1 MIVIDASSLAKYVLK
16 EKEWL
21 KVEEYLSKEACSID
35 HVIKEVANAIW
46 KHTAIYSRVSE
57 ETAET
62 LYRIL
67 KKLVKENIV
76 KIESQD
82 KYIDEAFKIALQNKI
97 TVYDALYLAQAKHY
111 GKLLTSDMKQAKIAK
126 KLGIKVHVV

>member
-16 EKEWL
+16 EEGWL
-21 KVEEYLSKEACSID
+21 KVEEYLFKEVCSID

-46 KHTAIYSRVSE
+46 KHATIHSRVSE

-62 LYRIL
+62 LYGIL
-67 KKLVKENIV
+67 KKLVEENIV
-76 KIESQD
+76 KIERQD
-82 KYIDEAFKIALQNKI
+82 KYVDEAFKIALQNKI

-111 GKLLTSDMKQAKIAK
+111 GKLLTSDMKQAKIAE
-126 KLGIKVHVV
+126 KLGIEVYVV

>member
-16 EKEWL
+16 EEGWL
-21 KVEEYLSKEACSID
+21 KVEEYLLKEVCSID

-46 KHTAIYSRVSE
+46 KHSTIYSRVGE

-62 LYRIL
+62 MYGIL
-67 KKLVKENIV
+67 KKLVEENIV
-76 KIESQD
+76 KIERQD
-82 KYIDEAFKIALQNKI
+82 KYVDEAFKIALQNKI

-111 GKLLTSDMKQAKIAK
+111 GKLLTSDMKQAKIAE
-126 KLGIKVHVV
+126 KLGIEVYVV